1 MELDLQLVWPWPD
14 GEQLHGTARRVHGTA
29 RRVHGT
35 ARRSLGAV
43 NGRLQWTDRVGL
55 AAGLGRLS
63 PSAAPTQARS
73 LSLPPVD
80 EVSGVDTKACESV
93 ALHGMR

>member
-14 GEQLHGTARRVHGTA
+14 GEQLHGTA